1 MAFKLKGLGSKK
13 VTDNTHNMTPGAAV
27 KMTSSPV
34 MQYTSPVKQKIIK
47 GGKVVSGR
55 DPRDLG
61 AGSEYAGETT
71 TTGRVIPEGGFRRG
85 EETVIDVGSRKRT
98 GSNKGVGDT
107 REIVYTKE
115 GGMSTFITP
124 EGRYHADDVSTAEY
138 RQGYGRT
145 HTGKQKVTTHYYN
158 PSSKQASK
166 QGYAPKWSEVKDKR
180 VAGSGGYREDG
191 IVIEREA
198 SRIKPRKGASTK
210 PTARVL
216 MKKSKK
222 YKK

>member
-1 MAFKLKGLGSKK
+1 MGFKMKGLGNKK
-13 VTDNTHNMTPGAAV
+13 VTDNSHNMTPGAAI

-34 MQYTSPVKQKIIK
+34 MQYTSPVKQKRIS
-47 GGKVVSGR
+47 GGRIVSGR
-55 DPRDLG
+55 DPRDEG

-85 EETVIDVGSRKRT
+85 EETIIDVGSRKRT
-98 GSNKGVGDT
+98 GSKTGVGDT

-115 GGMSTFITP
+115 GGMSTYITP
-124 EGRYHADDVSTAEY
+124 EGRYHADDVSTADY
-138 RQGYGRT
+138 RRGYGRI
-145 HTGKQKVTTHYYN
+145 HTGKQEVTTHYYN
-158 PSSKQASK
+158 PKSKEASK
-166 QGYAPKWSEVKDKR
+166 QGYAPKYSKVKDKR
-180 VAGSGGYREDG
+180 VAGSGGYRDDG
-191 IVIEREA
+191 IVIEKEA
-198 SRIKPRKGASTK
+198 SRIKPIKGASTK